1 MTIEEYWDDM
11 TASDKQVFQRT
22 CRSLLKQT
30 FAVRDKDDDSRRL
43 YNFIARNESFFS
55 DYFRYMGF
63 TIQVDRENGVAMLQ
77 NYSEHDTDVV
87 KTNHLRLRKVDSI
100 ILCALWTLYT
110 DRLRSGSLSRT
121 YQITIA
127 DLSFTLE
134 KYGYQG
140 NLDKTTLSGSLNLL
154 SRYNLI
160 HVEGQIGD
168 VDCVIVLYP
177 SLQFALDKESFKQ
190 LAQAA
195 QERMRA
201 THQEDIGELETEDD
215 DTEEE

>member
-1 MTIEEYWDDM
+1 
-11 TASDKQVFQRT
+11 
-22 CRSLLKQT
+22 
-30 FAVRDKDDDSRRL
+30 
-43 YNFIARNESFFS
+43 
-55 DYFRYMGF
+55 
-63 TIQVDRENGVAMLQ
+63 MLQ